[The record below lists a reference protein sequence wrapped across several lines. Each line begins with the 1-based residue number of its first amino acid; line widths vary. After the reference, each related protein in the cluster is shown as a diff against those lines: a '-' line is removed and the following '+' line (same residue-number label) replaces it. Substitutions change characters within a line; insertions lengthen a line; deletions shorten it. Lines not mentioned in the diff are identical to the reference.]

1 MSLIAM
7 KDVEFSFGGPALL
20 EDINF
25 QISAMERVCL
35 LGRNGCGK
43 STFLNLLEGRF
54 KADCGEI
61 TREPQLR
68 VAMFNQSVPENVSG
82 KVYDVV
88 AYGLGKAGELIV
100 EYHKVYNQLERNEKT
115 DAAEE
120 RLKQLHHELE
130 KVDAWKKL
138 NVIEKVISQ
147 VNIDSEAEFSELSAG
162 LKRRVLLARA
172 LAKEPDLLILDEP
185 TNHLDVDSIVWLEE
199 FLLRFGKAILFVTH
213 DRKFIRKLST
223 RIIEIDRGQ
232 LFNWDCG
239 YDKYLERK
247 QESLDAE
254 QSQWERFGK
263 KLAQEE
269 VWIRKGIQGRRTRD
283 EGRVRALEKMRE
295 LNKQRRNVDGQIK
308 IEVNESQ
315 RSGNLVVET
324 KGVEFAYD
332 TGEDESSSA
341 IIHDFTTTIIRGD
354 RVGIIGSN
362 GTGKTT
368 LLRVLLGE
376 LAITKGKIRIGTNVQ
391 CAYFDQLH
399 GQLDGSK
406 TVYENIGQGY
416 DTVTVN
422 GRSRQVVG
430 YLSDFMFTPEK
441 TRALVSSLSGGE
453 RNRLQIAK
461 VFTQPSNVLVLDE
474 PTNDL
479 DVETLELLEEMLMEY
494 KGTVLLVSH
503 DRAFLNNVVTSMFV
517 LEGDGVVREY
527 AGGYDSWLRQR
538 QALEAAK
545 EKPVE
550 KTKKVRSAKTKSTK
564 LNNKQRRELEELPG
578 TIEKLEKQIAAL
590 HQKMAEPAFY
600 KQDAEIISEARA
612 NLEKFEAGLESAY
625 ARWEQLEAIEQN

>member
-7 KDVEFSFGGPALL
+7 RDVRFGFSGPVLL
-20 EDINF
+20 DNVDFRIDT
-25 QISAMERVCL
+25 AERVCL

-43 STFLNLLEGRF
+43 STFLNLLGGILEP
-54 KADCGEI
+54 DSGEM

-68 VAMFNQSVPENVSG
+68 VAMFNQSVPENITG

-88 AYGLGKAGELIV
+88 ACGVGEAGKLIV
-100 EYHKVYNQLERNEKT
+100 EYHKVSNQIEKNEKT
-115 DAAEE
+115 EVAEE
-120 RLKQLHHELE
+120 RLSQLHHELE
-130 KVDAWKKL
+130 KVDAWKRL
-138 NVIEKVISQ
+138 NIIEKVISQ
-147 VNIDSEAEFSELSAG
+147 VNIDAEAEFSELSAG

-172 LAKEPDLLILDEP
+172 LVKEPDLLILDEP
-185 TNHLDVDSIVWLEE
+185 TNHLDVDSIVWLED

-223 RIIEIDRGQ
+223 RIIEIDRGS
-232 LFNWDCG
+232 LYSWDCG
-239 YDKYLERK
+239 YDVYLERK
-247 QESLDAE
+247 QQALETE
-254 QSQWERFGK
+254 QGQWEQFDK

-283 EGRVRALEKMRE
+283 EGRVKALEKLRE
-295 LNKQRRNVDGQIK
+295 VRSQRRNVDGKIK

-324 KGVEFAYD
+324 KGVEFVY
-332 TGEDESSSA
+332 ESGAA
-341 IIHDFTTTIIRGD
+341 IIRDFTTTIIRGD

-376 LAITKGKIRIGTNVQ
+376 LAITKGTIRLGTNVQ

-399 GQLDGSK
+399 GQLDPGK
-406 TVYENIGQGY
+406 TLYENIGQGY

-422 GRSRQVVG
+422 GRSRQVVA

-441 TRALVSSLSGGE
+441 TRALVSNLSGGE

-479 DVETLELLEEMLMEY
+479 DVETLELLEEMLIEY

-503 DRAFLNNVVTSMFV
+503 DRAFLNNVVTTMFV

-527 AGGYDSWLRQR
+527 AGGYDSWLKQK
-538 QALEAAK
+538 QALEAVQ
-545 EKPVE
+545 EKSVE
-550 KTKKVRSAKTKSTK
+550 KIKKAKPAKAKSTK
-564 LNNKQRRELEELPG
+564 LNNKQRRELEELPV

-590 HQKMAEPAFY
+590 HEKMGEPTFY
-600 KQDAEIISEARA
+600 KQDAAAISEIKVR
-612 NLEKFEAGLESAY
+612 LSKDLCY
-625 ARWEQLEAIEQN
+625 L

>member
-7 KDVEFSFGGPALL
+7 KDVKFSFGGPVLL

-25 QISAMERVCL
+25 QISPAERVCL

-43 STFLNLLEGRF
+43 STFLNLLGGKLEH
-54 KADCGEI
+54 DSGEI

-68 VAMFNQSVPENVSG
+68 VAMFDQSVPENVTG

-88 AYGLGKAGELIV
+88 AHGVGKAGELIV
-100 EYHKVYNQLERNEKT
+100 EYHKVSNQLET
-115 DAAEE
+115 DQNADVAENQ
-120 RLKQLHHELE
+120 LSQLHDELE
-130 KVDAWKKL
+130 KIDAWKKL

-147 VNIDSEAEFSELSAG
+147 VGIDAEAEFSELSAG

-199 FLLRFGKAILFVTH
+199 FLLRFGKALLFVTH
-213 DRKFIRKLST
+213 DRKFLKKLST
-223 RIIEIDRGQ
+223 RIIEIDRGSI
-232 LFNWDCG
+232 FNWDCS
-239 YDKYLERK
+239 YDQYLERK
-247 QESLDAE
+247 EQVLDAE
-254 QSQWERFGK
+254 QNQWQQFDK

-295 LNKQRRNVDGQIK
+295 TRTQRRNVDGRVK

-324 KGVEFAYD
+324 KSVEFAYD
-332 TGEDESSSA
+332 TDQA
-341 IIHDFTTTIIRGD
+341 PVIRDFTTEIIRGD
-354 RVGIIGSN
+354 RIGIIGSN
-362 GTGKTT
+362 GSGKTT
-368 LLRVLLGE
+368 LLRLLLGE
-376 LAITKGKIRIGTNVQ
+376 LAITTGKIRIGTNVQ

-399 GQLDGSK
+399 GQLDPDKSL
-406 TVYENIGQGY
+406 YENIGQGY

-441 TRALVSSLSGGE
+441 TRALVSNLSGGE

-461 VFTQPSNVLVLDE
+461 VFTQPSNVLVFDE

-479 DVETLELLEEMLMEY
+479 DVETLELLEEMLIEY

-503 DRAFLNNVVTSMFV
+503 DRAFLNNVVTSMLV
-517 LEGDGVVREY
+517 LGGDGAVKEY
-527 AGGYDSWLRQR
+527 AGGYDSWLKQK
-538 QALEAAK
+538 QPSQPAEQ
-545 EKPVE
+545 KPVE
-550 KTKKVRSAKTKSTK
+550 KAKKAKPPKQKAAK
-564 LNNKQRRELEELPG
+564 LNNKQRQELEKLPA
-578 TIEKLEKQIAAL
+578 TIEKLEKQIVAL
-590 HQKMAEPAFY
+590 HQKMAEPTFY
-600 KQDAEIISEARA
+600 KQDSAVIAEATT
-612 NLEKFEAGLESAY
+612 NLEKFEAELDIAY
-625 ARWEQLEAIEQN
+625 ARWEQLEAIL

>member
-7 KDVEFSFGGPALL
+7 RNVKFGFGGPALL

-25 QISAMERVCL
+25 QINAMERVCL

-43 STFLNLLEGRF
+43 STFLNLLGGILEPD
-54 KADCGEI
+54 AGEM

-68 VAMFNQSVPENVSG
+68 VAMFNQSVPENITG

-88 AYGLGKAGELIV
+88 ACGVGEAGKLIV
-100 EYHKVYNQLERNEKT
+100 EYHKVSNQIEKNEKT
-115 DAAEE
+115 EVAEE
-120 RLKQLHHELE
+120 RLIQLHHELE

-138 NVIEKVISQ
+138 NIIEKVISQ
-147 VNIDSEAEFSELSAG
+147 VNIDAEAEFSELSAG

-172 LAKEPDLLILDEP
+172 LVKEPDLLILDEP
-185 TNHLDVDSIVWLEE
+185 TNHLDVDSIVWLED

-223 RIIEIDRGQ
+223 RIIEIDRGSIY
-232 LFNWDCG
+232 NWDCG
-239 YDKYLERK
+239 YDVYLQRK
-247 QESLDAE
+247 RQALETE
-254 QSQWERFGK
+254 QGQWQQFDK

-283 EGRVRALEKMRE
+283 EGRVKALEKLRE
-295 LNKQRRNVDGQIK
+295 VRKQRRNVDGQIK
-308 IEVNESQ
+308 IEVNQSQ

-324 KGVEFAYD
+324 NGIEFAYD
-332 TGEDESSSA
+332 TGETA
-341 IIHDFTTTIIRGD
+341 IVQDFSTTIIRGD
-354 RVGIIGSN
+354 RIGIIGSN

-376 LAITKGKIRIGTNVQ
+376 LAITQGTIRYGTNVQ

-399 GQLDGSK
+399 GQLDAGK
-406 TVYENIGQGY
+406 TLYENIGQGY

-422 GRSRQVVG
+422 GRSRQVVA

-441 TRALVSSLSGGE
+441 TKTLVSNLSGGE

-461 VFTQPSNVLVLDE
+461 VFTQPSNVLVFDE

-479 DVETLELLEEMLMEY
+479 DVETLELLEEMLIEY

-503 DRAFLNNVVTSMFV
+503 DRAFLDNVVTTMFV
-517 LEGDGVVREY
+517 LEGDGRVNEY
-527 AGGYDSWLRQR
+527 AGGYDSWLKQK
-538 QALEAAK
+538 QASQAAKQKATEKIKK
-545 EKPVE
+545 EKPQ
-550 KTKKVRSAKTKSTK
+550 KQKSTK
-564 LNNKQRRELEELPG
+564 LNNKQKRELEELPV
-578 TIEKLEKQIAAL
+578 TIENLEKQNASL
-590 HQKMAEPAFY
+590 HQKMAEPFFY
-600 KQDAEIISEARA
+600 KQDPATIAEAKA
-612 NLEKFEAGLESAY
+612 NLKKIETDLKSAY